1 MHYQPVTAQY
11 NTLINKPSATP
22 LPSLIEEHMSVI
34 AGRLGELA
42 TIKTKTEEVKHEKW
56 NNNLSQSH
64 QRVLTNLRKNKS
76 NTIKQADKSTCIIIQ
91 DTIQYLEYGLKELA
105 DETPTE
111 KCWKTPLKKQQKLR
125 TFSLRSTTKKA
136 SSQNIFYQKYTTKT
150 PPKDCTSYERCIKC
164 LTS

>member
-1 MHYQPVTAQY
+1 M
-11 NTLINKPSATP
+11 SA
-22 LPSLIEEHMSVI
+22 I

-42 TIKTKTEEVKHEKW
+42 MIKTKTQEVKHEKW
-56 NNNLSQSH
+56 NNLSQFH

-105 DETPTE
+105 DENTYREMLEDTSKETAEAANLLIE
-111 KCWKTPLKKQQKLR
+111 KYHKEGIIPEY
-125 TFSLRSTTKKA
+125 
-136 SSQNIFYQKYTTKT
+136 FYQKYTTKT